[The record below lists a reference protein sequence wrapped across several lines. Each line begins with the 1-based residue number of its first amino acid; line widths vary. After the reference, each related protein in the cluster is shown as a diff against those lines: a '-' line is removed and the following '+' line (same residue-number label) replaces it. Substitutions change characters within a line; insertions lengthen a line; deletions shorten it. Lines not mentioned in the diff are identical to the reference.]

1 MYVCVCVCSSL
12 FVTTLDIAVLYMH
25 VQHMEDFK
33 VSGNQ
38 NYITV
43 KVVNCHQSD
52 YVMIICELLPLI
64 LSLLLPVCFAVIFCI
79 SVLTRQSNKPRTS

>member
-1 MYVCVCVCSSL
+1 MYVCVCMCSSL
-12 FVTTLDIAVLYMH
+12 FLTILDIAALNMH

-38 NYITV
+38 KYITI

-64 LSLLLPVCFAVIFCI
+64 LSLLLY
-79 SVLTRQSNKPRTS
+79 VLL

>member
-1 MYVCVCVCSSL
+1 MYVCVCMCSSL
-12 FVTTLDIAVLYMH
+12 FLTILDIAALNMH
-25 VQHMEDFK
+25 VQNMEDFK

-43 KVVNCHQSD
+43 KVNCHQSD

-64 LSLLLPVCFAVIFCI
+64 LSLLLY
-79 SVLTRQSNKPRTS
+79 VLL